1 MKLDRHWNDLGF
13 GLIGMFLRFSAFGTF
28 LQFSLLGKF
37 LKCCVSEI
45 VINGGPVYLELFR
58 FQAFEIFPELV
69 PGSVGVSTRP
79 LALRHTPERSEYS
92 GREKVAL

>member
-1 MKLDRHWNDLGF
+1 
-13 GLIGMFLRFSAFGTF
+13 MFLRFSAFGTF

-45 VINGGPVYLELFR
+45 VTNGGPVYLELFG

-69 PGSVGVSTRP
+69 PGSVGVSARP
-79 LALRHTPERSEYS
+79 LTLRHTPERSEYS